1 MFHVKHIERMNKIL
15 ENIANSLNQYIPYIL
30 GGMAI
35 IILLLF
41 ILIIVLFKSINKLE
55 NRYRKLMRGTS
66 GKNLEELIISHLD
79 EIEKSNQKSEEAL
92 ERCDEIRNNM
102 RGCVQKVAIMRY
114 KAFEDV
120 GSDLSFS
127 IAILDENN
135 DGIML
140 TGIYGRQES
149 TTYAK
154 PIDNG
159 ISRYDLSEEEV
170 CVLNEAINKSI
181 DSTVKEAE

>member
-1 MFHVKHIERMNKIL
+1 M
-15 ENIANSLNQYIPYIL
+15 ENIANSLTQYIPYIL
-30 GGMAI
+30 GAMTI
-35 IILLLF
+35 VILLLF
-41 ILIIVLFKSINKLE
+41 ILIIILFKSINKVE

-66 GKNLEELIISHLD
+66 SKNLEELIINHLD
-79 EIEKSNQKSEEAL
+79 DIEKSNQKSQEAL

-102 RGCVQKVAIMRY
+102 RECIQKVAIMRY

-135 DGIML
+135 DGVML

-159 ISRYDLSEEEV
+159 ISRYDLSEEEA

-181 DSTVKEAE
+181 DTKEK